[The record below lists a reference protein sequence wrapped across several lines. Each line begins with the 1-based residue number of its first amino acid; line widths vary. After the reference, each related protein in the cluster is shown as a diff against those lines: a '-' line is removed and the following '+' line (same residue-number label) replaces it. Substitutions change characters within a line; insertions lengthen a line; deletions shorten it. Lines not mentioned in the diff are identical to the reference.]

1 MRNLVEVGGVKLLKI
16 IILKT
21 IKLFYCCLKF
31 LRKCNIL
38 NLQDP
43 VKFKISTNPELTPLF
58 QRSNSFNYNLLLLV
72 LKLRVFRL

>member
-1 MRNLVEVGGVKLLKI
+1 MRYLVEVGGVKLLKI

-21 IKLFYCCLKF
+21 IKLFYCCIKF
-31 LRKCNIL
+31 LWKCNIL
-38 NLQDP
+38 NLQVP

-58 QRSNSFNYNLLLLV
+58 QRSNSFNYNLLLFV